1 MKIVLA
7 TGGFDP
13 IHSGHISYF
22 VEAAQ
27 LGDYFIVGCNS
38 DDWLQRKKGR
48 YFMPITERM
57 NLISHLNMVD
67 RVIAFDDSANNSI
80 DCIRQV
86 LEEHPQDD
94 IVFVNGGDR
103 DHTNVPEQFAYA
115 DNARVSF
122 VFGVGGSNKQNSSR
136 WILEEW
142 KAPKTDRAWGY
153 YRVIHE
159 TGKSFKAKELVINPK
174 SSLSM
179 QKHQL
184 RSEHW
189 FVSEGYATIYTLEN
203 DTETLVGV
211 FGKHQSI
218 SIPIQQWHR
227 LANDTSDVLKLIELQ
242 YGHECSEVDIIR
254 R

>member
-22 VEAAQ
+22 EQAAT

-38 DDWLQRKKGR
+38 DEWLKRKKGR
-48 YFMPITERM
+48 HFMPIQERT
-57 NLISHLNMVD
+57 NLISYLRMVN
-67 RVIAFDDSANNSI
+67 RVVEFDDTQNNSI
-80 DCIRQV
+80 ECIRQIL
-86 LEEHPQDD
+86 LEYPDD
-94 IVFVNGGDR
+94 EILFVNGGDR
-103 DHTNVPEQFAYA
+103 DHTNVPEQYAYA
-115 DNARVSF
+115 DNPRVKF
-122 VFGVGGSNKQNSSR
+122 QFGVGGSNKQNSSR

-142 KAPKTDRAWGY
+142 KAPKTNRPWGH

-159 TGKSFKAKELVINPK
+159 TDKTFKAKELVINPK

-179 QKHQL
+179 QKHEL

-218 SIPIQQWHR
+218 SIPVHRWHR
-227 LANDTSDVLKLIELQ
+227 LANDTSETLRLIELQ
-242 YGHECSEVDIIR
+242 YGKECTEVDIIR

>member
-22 VEAAQ
+22 IEAAQ

-38 DDWLQRKKGR
+38 DDWLKRKKGR
-48 YFMPITERM
+48 YFMPISERI

-67 RVIAFDDSANNSI
+67 RVIAFNDQANNSI
-80 DCIRQV
+80 DCIRQI
-86 LEEHPQDD
+86 LEEYPNDQ
-94 IVFVNGGDR
+94 IIFVNGGDR
-103 DHTNVPEQFAYA
+103 DHTNVPEQYVYA
-115 DNARVSF
+115 DHPNVSF

-142 KAPKTDRAWGY
+142 KAPKTDRSWGY
-153 YRVIHE
+153 YRVIYE
-159 TGKSFKAKELVINPK
+159 TDKTFKAKELVINPN

-203 DTETLVGV
+203 DTETLIGV

-218 SIPIQQWHR
+218 SIPVTQWHR
-227 LANDTSDVLKLIELQ
+227 LANATNNVLKLIELQ
-242 YGHECSEVDIIR
+242 YGQDCSELDIIR